1 LFAFLDTFLLAPWM
15 LAGLGVLAI
24 PPLIHLLN
32 RRRHDTVDWGAM
44 QFLQV
49 SRATRR
55 RLLLEE
61 ILLMLL
67 RVGLLAALV
76 ACFAGPFF
84 DASAGGEAPRDA
96 VILIDGS
103 ASMAVPGADGT
114 RPSARA
120 IAWVRDELERRAAG
134 DAVAVLSVRDRVAPL
149 VGELTPDLD
158 RVRGALAV
166 PPPSGGS
173 DWADA
178 VRRAYAILAKSDKAN
193 REIVVLSDNQKAY
206 WADAEAMLRWELL
219 RSELGPSRPGSPR
232 LRVIDLSAG
241 RPAMVPNVAL
251 GPIAASRP
259 VVPVD
264 REVSFRLD
272 LLVSGQPGYEPPHRL
287 RLEID
292 GKHVRDL
299 PAPPKASLPTTGR
312 IPLTITQRF
321 STPGVHR
328 VGVVVEA
335 DPPVGMRPAG
345 YVTRDRVPGD
355 DRQDFALEV
364 VDSIGVLIIDGGGT
378 AEGGPGFL
386 RDALSP
392 TRDPH
397 PVARTRVV
405 AAKAFAGPLPA
416 ERVVILHDVA
426 RLTDAQVETLS
437 AFVAGGGGLL
447 VTIGGRAEVA
457 WYNEKLYRDAGWLPA
472 RLDGV
477 SSAEARPEAASLTY
491 PVLDVFA
498 RDGAG
503 GFAEARFPRW
513 MKLDIDRQ
521 SSSSPIGQLVSATG
535 KAPFMV
541 ERRHGTGRVLLCAVP
556 LDASWGTNLAES
568 PAFVPLV
575 HEAVFHLAGAR
586 SAEYNLRPGEPIR
599 FRVPPDARL
608 DAYRVTAPDGSPLAA
623 QVLDGML
630 TADTREPGVYLV
642 RPPAGGPIP
651 FVVASDGRE
660 ADLTPCTEEE
670 QGRVRRLIG
679 GDEAEEEEVA
689 TERREL
695 GWVMLLGLLAFL
707 LMEVGLTRRMAM
719 KPNGP
724 AD

>member
-1 LFAFLDTFLLAPWM
+1 MFAFLDTFLLAPWM

-49 SRATRR
+49 STATRR

-67 RVGLLAALV
+67 RVGLLALLV
-76 ACFAGPFF
+76 AGFTGPFF
-84 DASAGGEAPRDA
+84 DAPAGGEAARDS
-96 VILIDGS
+96 VILMDAS
-103 ASMAVPGADGT
+103 ASMAVAGEDGT
-114 RPSARA
+114 TPMERA
-120 IAWVRDELERRAAG
+120 IAWVRDDRDRRAVG
-134 DAVAVLSVRDRVAPL
+134 DEVAVLVVRDRVTPL
-149 VGELTPDLD
+149 VGTPT
-158 RVRGALAV
+158 
-166 PPPSGGS
+166 PSGGS

-178 VRRAYAILAKSDKAN
+178 VRRAHAILAKSDKAN

-219 RSELGPSRPGSPR
+219 RGELGLGRPGTLH
-232 LRVIDLSAG
+232 LRVIDLSG
-241 RPAMVPNVAL
+241 DRPAAIPNVAL

-259 VVPVD
+259 VVPVE

-272 LLVSGQPGYEPPHRL
+272 LLVSGQPAYEPPHRL

-299 PAPPKASLPTTGR
+299 PAPPKANLPATGK
-312 IPLTITQRF
+312 IPLTFAHRF
-321 STPGVHR
+321 ATPGVHR

-335 DPPVGMRPAG
+335 DPPAGDRHAG
-345 YVTRDRVPGD
+345 YVVRDRVPGD
-355 DRQDFALEV
+355 NRQDFALEV
-364 VDSIGVLIIDGGGT
+364 VDAIGVLIVDGGGST
-378 AEGGPGFL
+378 PENGPGFL

-392 TRDPH
+392 ARDPQ

-405 AAKAFAGPLPA
+405 AASAFAAPLSTD
-416 ERVVILHDVA
+416 RVVILHDVG
-426 RLTDAQVETLS
+426 RLSESQTEALASFLS
-437 AFVAGGGGLL
+437 NGGGLL
-447 VTIGGRAEVA
+447 VAVGGRAEVA

-472 RLDGV
+472 RLEGV
-477 SSAEARPEAASLTY
+477 SAAEARPEVASLTF
-491 PVLDVFA
+491 PILDVFA

-513 MKLDIDRQ
+513 MKLGVERQ
-521 SSSSPIGQLVSATG
+521 SPSLSVGQLVGATG
-535 KAPFMV
+535 KSPFMV
-541 ERRHGTGRVLLCAVP
+541 ERRHGAGRVLLCAVP

-575 HEAVFHLAGAR
+575 HETIFHLAGSR

-599 FRVPPDARL
+599 LRVPADARL
-608 DAYRVTAPDGSPLAA
+608 DAYRVAAPDGSPLAA
-623 QVLDGML
+623 QLRDGTL

-642 RPPAGGPIP
+642 RPPSGEAIP

-670 QGRVRRLIG
+670 RERVHKLIG
-679 GDEAEEEEVA
+679 GDEAEVDAVA

-695 GWVMLLGLLAFL
+695 WWVLLVGLLGFL
-707 LMEVGLTRRMAM
+707 LMEVWLTRRMAM
-719 KPNGP
+719 KSNEPT
-724 AD
+724 D